1 MYICITVVKMGVTLE
16 QEINYSESNMAS
28 SICALCL
35 ARALTDILAFAPSVS
50 SAWQL
55 VLKTFLRNED

>member
-1 MYICITVVKMGVTLE
+1 MGVALE

-28 SICALCL
+28 SVCALCL

-50 SAWQL
+50 SARRL
-55 VLKTFLRNED
+55 VPKTFLRNED